1 MNNTII
7 GEIHLN
13 HNTQEK
19 NEGKN
24 DVNIS
29 LITIDLRNS
38 DPETT
43 FKTFLCRQRSGLS
56 IVTLLLIIK

>member
-13 HNTQEK
+13 HDTQEK

-29 LITIDLRNS
+29 LITIHLRSS

-43 FKTFLCRQRSGLS
+43 LRTFLWAQRSGLS

>member
-13 HNTQEK
+13 HDTQEK
-19 NEGKN
+19 NVGKT

-29 LITIDLRNS
+29 LITIDLRSS
-38 DPETT
+38 DPEAT
-43 FKTFLCRQRSGLS
+43 FKTFLCAPNDQG
-56 IVTLLLIIK
+56 IYC